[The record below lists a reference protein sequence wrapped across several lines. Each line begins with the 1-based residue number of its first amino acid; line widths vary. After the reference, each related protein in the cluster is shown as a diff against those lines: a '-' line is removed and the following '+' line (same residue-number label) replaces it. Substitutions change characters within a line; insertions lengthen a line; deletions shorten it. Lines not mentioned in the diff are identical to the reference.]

1 MVLAEKLL
9 AVITSSVTFNS
20 FWCMRDVVVA
30 DVNSRRIAILNVK
43 YVQKQTNV
51 ESSAQTLTTRIN
63 DQSLKTMESFTSE
76 W

>member
-1 MVLAEKLL
+1 
-9 AVITSSVTFNS
+9 
-20 FWCMRDVVVA
+20 MRDVVVA